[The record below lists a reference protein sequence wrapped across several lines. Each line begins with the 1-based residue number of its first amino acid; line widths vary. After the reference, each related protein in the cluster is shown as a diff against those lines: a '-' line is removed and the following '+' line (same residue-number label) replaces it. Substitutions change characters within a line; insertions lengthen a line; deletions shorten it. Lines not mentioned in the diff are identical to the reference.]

1 MTRLSR
7 LFIVFFIGIL
17 FSACSSKEPKIALK
31 DFPHY
36 NKDKVNL
43 YLLNNETELK
53 YQIEYI
59 YKISSINFN
68 KEITL
73 CYNQYSYTELDEGN
87 YIIQAEQKDKGHAFK
102 SRDDHESYTDFLKN
116 GNIYI
121 LKTNTSYDLESAGKF
136 LLGSILLNPLDP
148 KISVIQLQ
156 NDEALNSLNE
166 MADFKN
172 LLGKRPYPFRAEQ
185 NNDNCVNMIL
195 KNAF

>member
-1 MTRLSR
+1 MTR
-7 LFIVFFIGIL
+7 LFIVFFMVIL
-17 FSACSSKEPKIALK
+17 FSSCSSKTQNSAVLNT
-31 DFPHY
+31 FPHY

-53 YQIEYI
+53 HQIDYI
-59 YKISSINFN
+59 YKISSLNFN

-87 YIIQAEQKDKGHAFK
+87 YIIQAQQKDKRHAFK

-116 GNIYI
+116 GNIYV

-148 KISVIQLQ
+148 KINVIQLQ

-166 MADFKN
+166 MSNFKN

-185 NNDNCVNMIL
+185 NNDNCINMAL
-195 KNAF
+195 KNTF